1 VIKKIKQLINIG
13 TNGLPE
19 KEARRTR
26 VVNMMCIC
34 TVSFPFLYSL
44 LYLYIGTYI
53 PMTLNWF
60 VIILYGLTFYMNHKR
75 KRELAKI
82 WLLSIYTL
90 HLFVLTK
97 IIFSAAT
104 GVHYYYMVLPPISFL
119 IFNYNQ
125 VLEKILAC
133 VFPIAMFVLCDS
145 LDFFSPLVSLSAETS
160 KMIHLS
166 SILFMFIGLIFII
179 YLFSNDIKENED
191 TLEESIR
198 NLEQAMSEI
207 KTLKGLIPICSTCK
221 KIRDDKG
228 FWNNLEAHI
237 QKHSHATFSH
247 GICPDCA
254 DEMYGKED
262 WYNEVKTKIS
272 KADKHQD

>member
-1 VIKKIKQLINIG
+1 MVNKIKQLINIG
-13 TNGLPE
+13 TDGLPE

-26 VVNMMCIC
+26 IVNMMAIC
-34 TVSFPFLYSL
+34 TVFFPFLYSL
-44 LYLYIGTYI
+44 FYLYIGAYI
-53 PMTLNWF
+53 PMTLNCV
-60 VIILYGLTFYMNHKR
+60 VIVLYLLAFFMNHIK

-82 WLLSIYTL
+82 WILSIYTL
-90 HLFVLTK
+90 QIFILTK
-97 IIFSAAT
+97 IIFSSAS
-104 GVHYYYMVLPPISFL
+104 GLHYYYMVLPPVSFL

-133 VFPIAMFVLCDS
+133 ILPIVMFVLCDS
-145 LDFFSPLVSLSAETS
+145 LDFFTPLVSLSTETS

-191 TLEESIR
+191 VLEESIR

-228 FWNNLEAHI
+228 FWNHLEAHI
-237 QKHSHATFSH
+237 QKHSYATFSH
-247 GICPDCA
+247 GICPNCA

-262 WYNEVKTKIS
+262 WYNEVKIKMS
-272 KADKHQD
+272 KAHKHQD